1 MSRNV
6 DKANS
11 VLVRYQELQAE
22 EKGGYKD
29 FSRYKRPKKVGSVR
43 SIKEALEW
51 RKQVVKELADKITN
65 IYDPSLN
72 DVQIEELNDRLN
84 ELYKEKD
91 RWDWHITRV
100 LHGTRP
106 RRDNIVSGKIIK
118 GKRYFGRAVELP
130 QVKLLLKQELESR
143 KKHKSLVDIKLIEK
157 ERNTNYDETS
167 RPSQELMEFETTWT
181 PLLRK
186 HYNKVS
192 GRISLDSDSPPD
204 IKDMERWLVERRKQ
218 KLLKELQL

>member
-72 DVQIEELNDRLN
+72 DVQVEELNDRLN

-100 LHGTRP
+100 LGGTRP
-106 RRDNIVSGKIIK
+106 RRDGIISGKIIK
-118 GKRYFGRAVELP
+118 GKRYFGRSVELP
-130 QVKLLLKQELESR
+130 QVKLLLQQELESR
-143 KKHKSLVDIKLIEK
+143 KKHKTLVDIKLIEK
-157 ERNTNYDETS
+157 KRNANYDATS
-167 RPSQELMEFETTWT
+167 QPSQELKEFEATWT

-186 HYNKVS
+186 HYDKVN
-192 GRISLDSDSPPD
+192 GQISLDSDLPPD